1 MNQFL
6 FTENLKTRYEY
17 IKCEDSTAETILLV
31 HGLGLDMSTWDE
43 VVHLLKL
50 DFHILR
56 YDIREHG
63 KSIVNKRENFSWE
76 LLINDVELL
85 LKELSIQRFHLI
97 GHSSGGNLGIELAV
111 RNDNIQSLTLIST
124 PIYFPEEL
132 GEKELE
138 DRKAR
143 NKASNI
149 EDIIEPLVN
158 SICYPPTN
166 KKIIRLKRVYKQISA
181 EAYLDYANLLAKT
194 ILSYSVDQLKKVTI
208 PKLVLVGEF
217 DVFYPPKLQM
227 ISMNYLT
234 NSRFYI
240 IQNASNAIMIDQ
252 PDEFIKSFKNFLSGI
267 RETVK
272 VNDYLYSKLLSKELD
287 SMVDK
292 GINNNSSQTNTEPL
306 IFEDTYQSDVRLLMS
321 SVASIRHDFTNHIQV
336 MHGLLKLEEY
346 EKAFEYVSSLFKE
359 VHAIDTVKFNKDNP
373 GLSVLLQT
381 KMLTSQNHQIDIQF
395 SISNDPFDRIGQ
407 TDLIKILSNLI
418 DNAIDAAIELPVHQ
432 RKIKIGCKAQSN
444 MYIFEIENTGPTI
457 QDMEQIFKKGYSTK
471 KAEQGKIR
479 GHGLYIVREIVNRY
493 DGHISFQSSD
503 FYTTAIVK
511 IPNCNLI

>member
-6 FTENLKTRYEY
+6 FTENVKMRYEY
-17 IKCEDSTAETILLV
+17 IKCEDPTAETILLV

-43 VVHLLKL
+43 VVNVLKL
-50 DFHILR
+50 DFNVLR

-63 KSIVNKRENFSWE
+63 ESSVKKREDFSWE
-76 LLINDVELL
+76 LLINDLELL
-85 LKELSIQRFHLI
+85 LKELFIQRFHLI
-97 GHSSGGNLGIELAV
+97 GHSGGGNFGIELAE
-111 RNDNIQSLTLIST
+111 RTDYIQSLTLIST

-132 GEKELE
+132 GEKELK

-143 NKASNI
+143 NKARNI
-149 EDIIEPLVN
+149 EDIIEPIVI
-158 SICYPPTN
+158 SICYPPTD
-166 KKIIRLKRVYKQISA
+166 KKINRLKRIYKQISS
-181 EAYLDYANLLAKT
+181 EAYLDYTNLLGKT
-194 ILSYSVDQLKKVTI
+194 ILSNSVQQLQKVTI

-217 DVFYPPKLQM
+217 DVLYPPKLQM
-227 ISMNYLT
+227 ISINYLT
-234 NSRFYI
+234 NSRFCI

-252 PDEFIKSFKNFLSGI
+252 PDEFVKSFKNFLSGI
-267 RETVK
+267 KEKVK

-292 GINNNSSQTNTEPL
+292 GINNNSFQTNTDQYT
-306 IFEDTYQSDVRLLMS
+306 FEDTYQSDVRILMS
-321 SVASIRHDFTNHIQV
+321 SVDSLKHDFTNHIQV
-336 MHGLLKLEEY
+336 MHGLLKLEKY

-359 VHAIDTVKFNKDNP
+359 VHAIDIVKFNKDNP

-381 KMLTSQNHQIDIQF
+381 KRLTAQNHQIDIQF

-418 DNAIDAAIELPVHQ
+418 DNAIDATIELPVHE
-432 RKIKIGCKAQSN
+432 RKIKIVCKAQSN
-444 MYIFEIENTGPTI
+444 MYIFEIENTGPTV

-479 GHGLYIVREIVNRY
+479 GQGLYIVREIVNRY
-493 DGHISFQSSD
+493 DGHISFESSD
-503 FYTTAIVK
+503 FYTKAIVK
-511 IPNCNLI
+511 IPIRNLI